1 MIRLVLWSFVMALT
15 PLALGLA
22 WKLISGMGRLIG
34 LRLARALEGAEPWRS
49 PRPSSFDRES
59 SSVSWLA
66 LLRVRQPDHS

>member
-15 PLALGLA
+15 PVALGLA

-34 LRLARALEGAEPWRS
+34 LRFARAFEGAEQWRS
-49 PRPSSFDRES
+49 PRPPSFDRES

>member
-1 MIRLVLWSFVMALT
+1 MTFIDTAGKAF
-15 PLALGLA
+15 LAAMYRQG
-22 WKLISGMGRLIG
+22 KLISGMGRLIG